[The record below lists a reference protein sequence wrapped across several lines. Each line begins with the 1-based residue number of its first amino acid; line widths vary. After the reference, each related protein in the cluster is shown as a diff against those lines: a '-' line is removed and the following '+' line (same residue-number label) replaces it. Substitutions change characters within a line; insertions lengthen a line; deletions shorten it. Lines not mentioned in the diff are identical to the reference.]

1 MSTIDSTRTSAS
13 GASGSR
19 PTEVKGLKLLKSP
32 EEGGT
37 KKEYQDFLDKI
48 ENHVTM
54 AWDEGGDI
62 GHVVASGELPDIDE
76 PEDITDEEEKSKL
89 KQRMWILR
97 VDAFVARDTALKN
110 NVKALYALV
119 SNNIS
124 KITKSKI
131 QSKVGYV
138 KANKGNDAIWLL
150 EAIEDIMINFEE
162 TKPKT
167 QSLDDQMERI
177 MSLRQGQESNAEFIK
192 LIVKE
197 LKVYEKHGG
206 DFLWG
211 KPMTDELDG
220 KLSEVKEKY
229 KKDNSGNDMPEEDV
243 EEQRSILKKELKEY
257 ILSMAVIKR
266 VDENRYGTLQKDLRN
281 DYLLGNDRYPTTIP
295 NTLKLLDNYKNPN
308 PTNNQSR
315 VTNRGGRNE
324 GSSFL
329 QTTDGMKVEFL
340 KGTDGSFDPEIDC
353 YKCKCFGHIS
363 SLCPVAKDN
372 TGNPLPGGVRRNR
385 ARGGR
390 GGRGGRGNDG
400 AGRGNGNDN
409 AGRWTLIDRGG
420 GASRSGNGGS
430 GTGGTDE
437 NAAAGEEVS
446 LKNRGAI
453 LLNQH
458 NISHINPNWILL
470 DSESTDHIFCSAHF
484 LTDVQTT
491 TDGEMLR
498 LHTSGGTLDTYQK
511 GHFGGLT
518 VWYNPKCLANILS
531 LALVTEQYRVTLD
544 TEVENAFNVH
554 ISEKH
559 IMKFKCVSPG
569 LYLFDASNIDMS
581 KLRNAFSFLNTV
593 DDNKKLFRAR
603 DIRKADDAVRLN
615 RRTNHIAK
623 DKFAWI
629 VSENRIINNPI
640 TVGDINRSRI
650 IYGPPIP
657 PIKGRTRDQE
667 SARVKDLTTVQLPKE
682 LYEDLKNVTL
692 CIDFHYVNEV
702 TVFHTISRK
711 INYRS
716 VSFPLSRSKATILN
730 ELKSIYKLYNSRG
743 FKITDIHADNEFKK
757 IENDVLPVRLHLCGT
772 DDHVPEIERSVQT
785 QKNENRSVCHA
796 MPYKCLPRIMV
807 RELIAQGNTFL
818 NAFGSKDGVGNGMTP
833 RNIIDNLPHI
843 DYNDLKYEFGQYV
856 QLHIQ
861 EKITNTMK
869 SRTIGAIVMGPRN
882 VRGRYNYMS
891 LETGAQI
898 DGRVVAELPLT
909 KEVIERVEE
918 FGLKQSQPYRA
929 SKMLKY
935 EWRPGTTIG
944 DDDIVIH
951 IEDQNEVMIQP
962 EPIEQELQ
970 PAGPNPFRIDQQQRD
985 QGLARQGAE
994 NDGND
999 EQQQLGN
1006 EPIDENQGAP
1016 NVIDATDEDGNENQ
1030 GAPKVEDINQG
1041 AQTASNNDISSDEDS
1056 DDDSDS
1062 EDETEERRNDRER
1075 RKQHFETNTSDEY
1088 GRGKR
1093 NKNPN
1098 PSYSFLQKR
1107 FEKLTVEDKK
1117 DYLHAGLR
1125 EYQLS
1130 GDTKIIERY
1139 CSGFLFAQMSAKKGI
1154 KKYGREAELKLLAEF
1169 KQLLEY
1175 KTFHGVDANDLS
1187 KEQKKKAANMINLIE
1202 EKINRGHT
1210 DDNPVIKARSC
1221 YNGKVQ
1227 RGLYTKEETA
1237 SPTSSIDSFFLSSI
1251 IDAYEKR
1258 DVAIT
1263 DVKGA
1268 YLNADMKDVVIMR
1281 ITGREVDLFVE
1292 LDPSLAEFVTYENG
1306 IKVLYV
1312 QLDKALYGC
1321 VQSALLWYELYS
1333 STLIDMGFE
1342 LNPYDMC
1349 VANSIVDGKQCTIVW
1364 YVDDNKISHV
1374 DPEVVSNIIKKIEG
1388 KFGKMSQTRGK
1399 EHEFIGMNL
1408 KFTEDRKVKVSMK
1421 KHILKAINSFHD
1433 DITRNASTPATS
1445 HLFGVRESS
1454 PQLSDE
1460 KADNFHSVVA
1470 SLLFV
1475 SRRCRLDIQ
1484 TAVGFLTTRVSGP
1497 DQDDWN
1503 KLKRVL
1509 QYLRG
1514 TIDLVL
1520 TLGADDLMNM
1530 FAWVDVSYGVHSDCK
1545 SHTGGAVSWG
1555 WGVLLTM
1562 CKKQKLNTKS
1572 STEGEIV
1579 GVSDFMP
1586 NIIWARMFLE
1596 AQGIFLKENTLYQD
1610 NQSAMKIILNGR
1622 RSSGQKTKHMDNRY
1636 FWIKD
1641 RIESENIKVEYCPTD
1656 KMVADFFTKPLQGN
1670 LFRKFRDVVMGV
1682 KHISTLYD
1690 QSEQTSVQERVGNEE
1705 NGILREKDKRPNAC
1719 ASDGS
1724 ERSLTWADVVRS
1736 K

>member
-1 MSTIDSTRTSAS
+1 MSTLSTTGTTAS
-13 GASGSR
+13 GAVGSR
-19 PTEVKGLKLLKSP
+19 LTEVKGLKLLKSP

-54 AWDEGGDI
+54 AWDGGGDI
-62 GHVVASGELPDIDE
+62 GQVVASGELPDLDA
-76 PEDITDEEEKSKL
+76 PDDITAEEEKSKL
-89 KQRMWILR
+89 KERMWFLK
-97 VDAFVARDTALKN
+97 VDAYVARETTLTN
-110 NVKALYALV
+110 NVKALYALFT
-119 SNNIS
+119 NNVS

-131 QSKVGYV
+131 QSRIGYV
-138 KANKGNDAIWLL
+138 KANKANDAIWLL
-150 EAIEDIMINFEE
+150 ETIEDIMINFEE
-162 TKPKT
+162 TRPKT

-177 MSLRQGQESNAEFIK
+177 MTLRQGEESNAEFIK
-192 LIVKE
+192 LITKE

-206 DFLWG
+206 DYLWG
-211 KPMTDELDG
+211 KPMTDELDE
-220 KLSEVKEKY
+220 KLSEVKENF
-229 KKDNSGNDMPEEDV
+229 KKANGGTDMPVDDV
-243 EEQRSILKKELKEY
+243 IEQKSILKKGMKEY

-266 VDENRYGTLQKDLRN
+266 ADGNRYGSLQKGLRN

-295 NTLKLLDNYKNPN
+295 ETLKLLDNYKDPN
-308 PTNNQSR
+308 PTTNQ
-315 VTNRGGRNE
+315 NREPNGEGRNA
-324 GSSFL
+324 GASFL
-329 QTTDGMKVEFL
+329 QTTTGLKVEFL
-340 KGTDGSFDPEIDC
+340 RGTDNSFDPGTEC
-353 YKCKCFGHIS
+353 YKCRCHGHIS
-363 SLCPVAKDN
+363 SVCPVAKDN
-372 TGNPLPGGVRRNR
+372 TGGMLPGGVRRNR
-385 ARGGR
+385 YRSGR
-390 GGRGGRGNDG
+390 GGRGGRGNG
-400 AGRGNGNDN
+400 SSGRGNGSDNVGND
-409 AGRWTLIDRGG
+409 G
-420 GASRSGNGGS
+420 GAGTEGS
-430 GTGGTDE
+430 GED
-437 NAAAGEEVS
+437 AATVEEVS
-446 LKNRGAI
+446 LKNRCGI
-453 LLNQH
+453 LMNQH

-470 DSESTDHIFCSAHF
+470 DSESTDHIFCNKQF
-484 LTDVQTT
+484 LTDVKTT

-498 LHTSGGTLDTYQK
+498 LHTSGGILDTYQK
-511 GHFGGLT
+511 GLFGGFT

-544 TEVENAFNVH
+544 TEIENAFNIH

-559 IMKFKCVSPG
+559 TMKFMCVSPG
-569 LYLFDASNIDMS
+569 LYLYDASNIDMS
-581 KLRNAFSFLNTV
+581 KLRKAFSFLSTV
-593 DDNKKLFRAR
+593 SDNKKLFKAR
-603 DIRKADDAVRLN
+603 DIRKADDAIRLN

-629 VSENRIINNPI
+629 VSENRILNNPI
-640 TVGDINRSRI
+640 TVGDVNRSKL

-667 SARVKDLTTVQLPKE
+667 STRVSDITMVQLPTE
-682 LYEDLKNVTL
+682 LYQDLKHVTL

-711 INYRS
+711 INYRT

-730 ELKSIYKLYNSRG
+730 ELKKVYQRYNARG
-743 FKITDIHADNEFKK
+743 FKITDIHADNEFHK
-757 IENDVLPVRLHLCGT
+757 IQNEALPVRLHLCGT

-785 QKNENRSVCHA
+785 QKNENRTVCHA

-807 RELIAQGNTFL
+807 RELIAQGNEFL
-818 NAFGSKDGVGNGMTP
+818 NAFGSKDDVGHGMTP
-833 RNIIDNLPHI
+833 RNIIDNLSHV

-856 QLHIQ
+856 QLHVQ

-869 SRTIGAIVMGPRN
+869 SRTIGAIVMSPRDI
-882 VRGRYNYMS
+882 RGRYNYMS
-891 LETGAQI
+891 LESGAQI

-909 KEVIERVEE
+909 EEVIERVEQ
-918 FGLKQSQPYRA
+918 FGLDQSQPYRA

-944 DDDIVIH
+944 NEDIVIH
-951 IEDQNEVMIQP
+951 IEDQTNDLVNP
-962 EPIEQELQ
+962 EPILQELQ
-970 PAGPNPFRIDQQQRD
+970 PAGPNPFQLQANDN
-985 QGLARQGAE
+985 QGLAPQGADIEIEDQDE
-994 NDGND
+994 N
-999 EQQQLGN
+999 EERQQLDIDETGN
-1006 EPIDENQGAP
+1006 QGAQRENQGASESEAAERAP
-1016 NVIDATDEDGNENQ
+1016 SDEEPSDDES
-1030 GAPKVEDINQG
+1030 D
-1041 AQTASNNDISSDEDS
+1041 SDISNDS
-1056 DDDSDS
+1056 NDSS
-1062 EDETEERRNDRER
+1062 ESENEERRTERER
-1075 RKQHFETNTSDEY
+1075 RNQHFETHTSGEY
-1088 GRGKR
+1088 GKGKR
-1093 NKNPN
+1093 TKRPN
-1098 PSYSFLQKR
+1098 PAYSFLQTDFKD
-1107 FEKLTVEDKK
+1107 LDMEDKREYFHMGWK
-1117 DYLHAGLR
+1117 

-1130 GDTKIIERY
+1130 GDTKLLERY

-1175 KTFHGVDANDLS
+1175 KTFHGVKADDLNA
-1187 KEQKKKAANMINLIE
+1187 EQKKKAANMINLIE

-1210 DDNPVIKARSC
+1210 EDNPVIKARSC

-1237 SPTSSIDSFFLSSI
+1237 SPTSSIDSFFITSI
-1251 IDAYEKR
+1251 KDAFEGR

-1268 YLNADMKDVVIMR
+1268 YLNAKMKDVVIMR

-1306 IKVLYV
+1306 VKVLYV

-1342 LNPYDMC
+1342 INPYDMC
-1349 VANSIVDGKQCTIVW
+1349 VANSMIDGKQCTIVW

-1374 DPEVVSNIIKKIEG
+1374 DPKVVSDIIQKIEA

-1408 KFTEDRKVKVSMK
+1408 KFTEDKKVKVSMK

-1433 DITRNASTPATS
+1433 DITRDASTPATS
-1445 HLFGVRESS
+1445 HLFGVREAS
-1454 PQLSDE
+1454 PQLSEE

-1470 SLLFV
+1470 MLLFI

-1484 TAVGFLTTRVSGP
+1484 TAVGFLTTRVSDP
-1497 DQDDWN
+1497 DMDDWN

-1520 TLGADDLMNM
+1520 TLGADDILDM

-1596 AQGIFLKENTLYQD
+1596 AQGEVLKKNTLYQD

-1622 RSSGQKTKHMDNRY
+1622 KSSGQKTKHMDNRY

-1641 RIESENIKVEYCPTD
+1641 RIESENIKVEYCPTE
-1656 KMVADFFTKPLQGN
+1656 KMVADFFTKPLQGS
-1670 LFRKFRDVVMGV
+1670 LFRKFRDVVMGY
-1682 KHISTLYD
+1682 KHISSLYD
-1690 QSEQTSVQERVGNEE
+1690 PSEQTSAQERVGNEE
-1705 NGILREKDKRPNAC
+1705 KVILRENVKRPVAC
-1719 ASDGS
+1719 ASEGS
-1724 ERSLTWADVVRS
+1724 KKNVTWADVVRS